1 MKDLIKNNSIYLI
14 VLAIAESIISII
26 ATLSFVYT
34 DSLTYSK
41 SLLIQMMGIEKLLE
55 AMYTSTW
62 WALILL
68 LLFFVA
74 LFSIMTIIYKDLKY
88 MTLSIGCTIE
98 LFILSINLTKPITDI
113 LLNVLIFI
121 PIFVLNIIAYRNE
134 SKKIK
139 ESINI
144 KKKKASK

>member
-1 MKDLIKNNSIYLI
+1 MKDLIRNNSIYLI

-62 WALILL
+62 WALVLL

-98 LFILSINLTKPITDI
+98 LFILSINLTKPITDV

-139 ESINI
+139 ESTNI

>member
-14 VLAIAESIISII
+14 VLAVAESIISII

-62 WALILL
+62 WALVLL

-134 SKKIK
+134 SNKIK
-139 ESINI
+139 ESTNI
-144 KKKKASK
+144 KKKKTSK

>member
-62 WALILL
+62 WALVLL

-139 ESINI
+139 ESKNI

>member
-62 WALILL
+62 WALVLL

-134 SKKIK
+134 SNKIK
-139 ESINI
+139 ESTNI

>member
-62 WALILL
+62 WALVLL

-134 SKKIK
+134 SNKIK
-139 ESINI
+139 ESTNI
-144 KKKKASK
+144 KKKKTSK